1 MIKDFYNVL
10 ELPRDVK
17 PPEIKVRFRELA
29 RARHPDRFQGAD
41 KERAERDF
49 QDITEAFNVLTDPIR
64 RRQHDL
70 DLDRPAAS
78 QAVHDPK
85 EVVRV
90 YLNRGIRAFK
100 KQNLAEAAGNFSRAT
115 EADPGN
121 YQAWHHLALTCVRE
135 KRWLPKAQEAI
146 VKACE
151 LRPDHVPYLKLAGR
165 IYAQSG
171 MTPRA
176 KQYYNLALR
185 VGGPDSSISKA
196 LRELGDAPKSEQ
208 EKGKPGLFGK
218 IW

>member
-1 MIKDFYNVL
+1 MKDFYKVL
-10 ELPRDVK
+10 GLPRNVK
-17 PPEIKVRFRELA
+17 APEVKARFRELA
-29 RARHPDRFQGAD
+29 RERHPDRFQGED
-41 KERAERDF
+41 KERAEREF

-70 DLDRPAAS
+70 DLDRPS
-78 QAVHDPK
+78 RQAVHDPK

-100 KQNLAEAAGNFSRAT
+100 KHNLAEAAGNFSRAT
-115 EADPGN
+115 EAAPDS

-135 KRWLPKAQEAI
+135 KRWLPRAQEAI

-151 LRPDHVPYLKLAGR
+151 LRPDHVPYLKLAGKIFAR
-165 IYAQSG
+165 SG
-171 MTPRA
+171 MTARA
-176 KQYYNLALR
+176 KQYYNQALR
-185 VGGPDSSISKA
+185 VGGPDFAVSKA
-196 LRELGDAPKSEQ
+196 LKELGEAPKPEQ